1 MNTGSGDDNVTA
13 AAGINN
19 ITTGANDDQITLT
32 GGTNTV
38 NTGDNNDVVN
48 SSGGDSNITTEKPLT
63 EKKKNSKRVDINI
76 LKSKM
81 QRAENLEFKK
91 NIFIFSLLVI
101 VLAFFA
107 IYLTV

>member
-1 MNTGSGDDNVTA
+1 M
-13 AAGINN
+13 IN
-19 ITTGANDDQITLT
+19 DESFSD
-32 GGTNTV
+32 V
-38 NTGDNNDVVN
+38 NTNLETPN
-48 SSGGDSNITTEKPLT
+48 SNITTEKPLT